1 MSGFSSIRDKIQQ
14 KQQISNDLQGAMII
28 GKIISLDDWVPD
40 RPPKNGSLRIPSP
53 DLPPPPNIESTS
65 PLNQDDPLP
74 PPPPD
79 LLKPEPEV
87 KLNTANRRNSFA
99 GQSSNVQAKVKAN
112 GIAVSPPAV
121 PIRPRIVPTPIMT
134 VNTVKNICQMP
145 QEQTVHAQRVI
156 VPISDYQ
163 NMHDHQ
169 KHPSNNSP
177 SARASESRVLLRK
190 RAHSSNDSLGYTPVQ
205 QQATPPPLQP
215 RMRNQKEISSNEN
228 TPSQNI
234 LTPINSKVR

>member
-1 MSGFSSIRDKIQQ
+1 
-14 KQQISNDLQGAMII
+14 MII

-87 KLNTANRRNSFA
+87 KLNIASRRNSFA
-99 GQSSNVQAKVKAN
+99 GQSSNLQAKVKAN

-163 NMHDHQ
+163 NMHDHHQ
-169 KHPSNNSP
+169 KHPSSNSP
-177 SARASESRVLLRK
+177 SGRVSDSRVLLRK
-190 RAHSSNDSLGYTPVQ
+190 RAHSSNDSIGYTPAQ
-205 QQATPPPLQP
+205 QQATPPPLKP
-215 RMRNQKEISSNEN
+215 RMRNQKEINSNDN
-228 TPSQNI
+228 TPSQNV
-234 LTPINSKVR
+234 LTPINNKVR